1 MKLTNKALAFLLIF
15 SLPSMVLGKKFTDCG
30 GDFGTFLTKAEGYA
44 TQLGVS
50 LGKLNYC
57 LKALKEKGLIKI
69 KNFKKSPKK
78 INYIYVLTPLGITTK
93 TRLTVV
99 FMKKKLAE
107 YDELNKE
114 FKLQKKS
121 RFAKR

>member
-1 MKLTNKALAFLLIF
+1 
-15 SLPSMVLGKKFTDCG
+15 MVDREDYFEILRQLEKKPQSNQRD
-30 GDFGTFLTKAEGYA
+30 LA

-121 RFAKR
+121 RFAKI